1 MESILQQVEAEVLY
15 IKLKLLSVHF
25 IQNVNYNSVRQQ
37 TRGWLLFE
45 QDVWVLFQGKQPSR
59 VIQTFINKLIRQYSF

>member
-1 MESILQQVEAEVLY
+1 MESILQQVEAEVLHLY

-37 TRGWLLFE
+37 TEVDCFLSKMSEFYFRASNPRGSYRHLLI
-45 QDVWVLFQGKQPSR
+45 S
-59 VIQTFINKLIRQYSF
+59 